1 MTSKSAILKEA
12 SRHTGKHGGV
22 EKRAVAYANTILRI
36 QVGSGLMGISVNGT
50 DDRDE
55 MGVCIEP
62 PLYVIGLREFE
73 LYEHHTAWERE
84 GGLRNR
90 SGHGDLDEN
99 VYSLRKFTRLAL
111 AGNPSIITMFFVP
124 ETEIVSV
131 SPFGRELLAQ
141 APDVIS
147 REAAAR
153 YYGYLHA
160 QRRGLLSHEG
170 KGRDVTRPEL
180 IEKYGWDTKFGGHMI
195 RLGMQGKEL
204 LETGRLT
211 LPMHEWQRDLIK
223 EIRTGQHSMQDVLD
237 MAERLES
244 QLLEL
249 MVTTS
254 LPEHPDRD
262 AVNAWL
268 IDAYQETWG
277 YHDGPPACWEY

>member
-153 YYGYLHA
+153 YYGYRSA
-160 QRRGLLSHEG
+160 GACSATRARAATSRGPSWS
-170 KGRDVTRPEL
+170 RSSASTPSSRATWCA
-180 IEKYGWDTKFGGHMI
+180 WDSRASSF
-195 RLGMQGKEL
+195 
-204 LETGRLT
+204 
-211 LPMHEWQRDLIK
+211 
-223 EIRTGQHSMQDVLD
+223 S
-237 MAERLES
+237 
-244 QLLEL
+244 
-249 MVTTS
+249 
-254 LPEHPDRD
+254 
-262 AVNAWL
+262 
-268 IDAYQETWG
+268 
-277 YHDGPPACWEY
+277 PPAG

>member
-1 MTSKSAILKEA
+1 MAVDKTTTMT
-12 SRHTGKHGGV
+12 RGKHGSEEFRLLAEAG
-22 EKRAVAYANTILRI
+22 TILRV
-36 QVGSGLMGISVNGT
+36 QVGSGLHGISVSGT

-62 PLYVIGLREFE
+62 PAYVVGLKQFE
-73 LYEHHTAWERE
+73 QYEHHTAWERP

-90 SGHGDLDEN
+90 SGHGDLDIN
-99 VYSLRKFTRLAL
+99 IYSLRKFARLAL
-111 AGNPSIITMFFVP
+111 NGNPSIITLFFVP
-124 ETEIVSV
+124 PTEIVTV
-131 SPFGRELLAQ
+131 NKFGHELLRM
-141 APDVIS
+141 APSFIS
-147 REAAAR
+147 KEAGPR
-153 YYGYLHA
+153 FIGYLHA
-160 QRRGLLSHEG
+160 QRRSMLSHEG

>member
-1 MTSKSAILKEA
+1 LTSESAILKEA

-22 EKRAVAYANTILRI
+22 EKRTIALANTILRV
-36 QVGSGLMGISVNGT
+36 QVGSGLHGISVHGT

-99 VYSLRKFTRLAL
+99 VYSLRKFMRLAMN
-111 AGNPSIITMFFVP
+111 GNPSIITLFFVP
-124 ETEIVSV
+124 EAEIVSV
-131 SPFGRELLAQ
+131 DAFGRELLAQ
-141 APDVIS
+141 VPNVIS

-160 QRRGLLSHEG
+160 QRRGLLSHSG

-180 IEKYGWDTKFGGHMI
+180 IQRYGFDTKFAGHMI
-195 RLGMQGKEL
+195 RLGMQGVEL

-211 LPMHEWQRDLIK
+211 LPMPLWQADLIK
-223 EIRTGQHSMQDVLD
+223 EIRTGKHSMQDCLD
-237 MAERLES
+237 MAERLEER
-244 QLLEL
+244 LREL
-249 MVTTS
+249 KNTS
-254 LPEHPDRD
+254 SLREHPDRYR
-262 AVNAWL
+262 VNRWL
-268 IDAYQETWG
+268 IDAYRRSWLDKGQSG
-277 YHDGPPACWEY
+277 YSLG